1 MAYLLRKSDEV
12 RRNLQNLPLYVRMA
26 VDTPFRATCVEHA
39 RRRGPMDS
47 IAPSY
52 RQFSLFWDGFT
63 SNLYPDLFD
72 LMDGQS
78 IRIHDAIIG
87 ASTYSLPESEEQLL
101 RFWGRLCTESCYW
114 TDQDAVARC
123 DSTNFWYQPVR
134 GRRPA
139 PDGCEDPLPQLH
151 HFLNEMPPLEY
162 APTPAQR
169 AVAAA
174 AIDDELAV
182 DFNGLNIP
190 TASDDGIDVVDE
202 AERYTP
208 EYYWTSDHQLHAE
221 PEPFQL
227 TLDRQRPL
235 SPWEVEE
242 WDHVWDPAAVANEEN
257 DNYWDEAH

>member
-1 MAYLLRKSDEV
+1 
-12 RRNLQNLPLYVRMA
+12 
-26 VDTPFRATCVEHA
+26 
-39 RRRGPMDS
+39 
-47 IAPSY
+47 
-52 RQFSLFWDGFT
+52 
-63 SNLYPDLFD
+63 
-72 LMDGQS
+72 
-78 IRIHDAIIG
+78 
-87 ASTYSLPESEEQLL
+87 
-101 RFWGRLCTESCYW
+101 
-114 TDQDAVARC
+114 
-123 DSTNFWYQPVR
+123 
-134 GRRPA
+134 
-139 PDGCEDPLPQLH
+139 
-151 HFLNEMPPLEY
+151 MPPLEY

-169 AVAAA
+169 AAAAA

-242 WDHVWDPAAVANEEN
+242 WDHVCDPAAVAVEEN